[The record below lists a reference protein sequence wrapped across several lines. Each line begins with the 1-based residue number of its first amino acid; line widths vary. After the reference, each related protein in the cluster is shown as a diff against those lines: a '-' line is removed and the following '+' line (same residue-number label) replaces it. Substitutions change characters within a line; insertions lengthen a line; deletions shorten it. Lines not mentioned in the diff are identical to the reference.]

1 MSAPTLETLTEVDEP
16 DLVAAADAP
25 DLELAAAVA
34 TSPVRRRSA
43 FAAVRGTTSGRIALG
58 VLALVGLLAVIGPF
72 VAPYDPNF
80 QNTRQIL
87 TGPSSQHL
95 LGTDYVGRDVLSRLL
110 AGSTLSVVTAIEA
123 VAVAFVVGVI
133 PGMLSRLPRPAV
145 RVGDVA
151 ADGQPVG
158 AAADD
163 LRHRRGGAP
172 RQRAAPGDVRRR
184 HPAGAGLLPAH
195 PGRRPRL
202 HRRPVRHRRRAD
214 GRLAALGPHQA
225 RLGARSCPSSSSP
238 RPTRCRPGC

>member
-1 MSAPTLETLTEVDEP
+1 MSAPTLETLTEVGEP

-43 FAAVRGTTSGRIALG
+43 FAAVRSTTSGRIALG

-110 AGSTLSVVTAIEA
+110 AGSTLSVVTASKRWPSRSSWA
-123 VAVAFVVGVI
+123 SS
-133 PGMLSRLPRPAV
+133 PG
-145 RVGDVA
+145 
-151 ADGQPVG
+151 
-158 AAADD
+158 
-163 LRHRRGGAP
+163 
-172 RQRAAPGDVRRR
+172 
-184 HPAGAGLLPAH
+184 
-195 PGRRPRL
+195 
-202 HRRPVRHRRRAD
+202 
-214 GRLAALGPHQA
+214 
-225 RLGARSCPSSSSP
+225 SCPSTSAGRSSG
-238 RPTRCRPGC
+238 RRCG